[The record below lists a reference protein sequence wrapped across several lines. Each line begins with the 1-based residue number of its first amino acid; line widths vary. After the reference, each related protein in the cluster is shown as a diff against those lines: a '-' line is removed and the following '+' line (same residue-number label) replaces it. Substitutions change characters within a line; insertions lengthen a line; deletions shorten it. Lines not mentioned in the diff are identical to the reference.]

1 MKETYLYFRTQATL
15 GSDDGTGESVC
26 FPLSSFT
33 GAVPTAAGTLTLF
46 FKSMLNYD
54 GDTDGANEVI
64 VSDSVQL
71 TLATNNTHKEALE
84 ALVDFFGSARDGMLV
99 IGDDLGTNPEYFSTL
114 ISAVGTISVAAVN
127 AE

>member
-33 GAVPTAAGTLTLF
+33 GAAPTAAGTLTLF

-71 TLATNNTHKEALE
+71 TLATNYTHKEVLE